1 MSYSI
6 EKIIDDVEK
15 GYPGDGRIA
24 LIKSHVNKQTEEIVR
39 LREMIDEINKVIDL
53 NPTLE
58 NNPIVKD
65 FKEKQK
71 EEGDTYVE
79 EKENQDVW
87 WYY

>member
-79 EKENQDVW
+79 EKENQDV
-87 WYY
+87 